1 MKKEETLLYAVL
13 AIGAMILRW
22 IAIVRL
28 YAMLRLDSMPI
39 LSFWQIVGFLTLYGM
54 IKYNALRIKEEYIE
68 HWTKSASL
76 SFIVFTLMNLI
87 LSIISWVTMS

>member
-1 MKKEETLLYAVL
+1 MKKEQTLLYAVL

-28 YAMLRLDSMPI
+28 YDMIRLDSMPM
-39 LSFWQIVGFLTLYGM
+39 LSFWQIVGFLTLYSM
-54 IKYNALRIKEEYIE
+54 IRYNALRIKQEYVE

-76 SFIVFTLMNLI
+76 SFIAFTIINI
-87 LSIISWVTMS
+87 VLSIVAWVTMS